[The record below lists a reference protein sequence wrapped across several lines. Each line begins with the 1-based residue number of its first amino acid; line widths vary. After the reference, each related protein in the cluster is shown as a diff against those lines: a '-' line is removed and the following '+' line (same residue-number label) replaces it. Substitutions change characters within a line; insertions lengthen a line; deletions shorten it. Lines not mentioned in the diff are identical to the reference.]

1 MNSSPLSLCPSP
13 SLSISQLY
21 NKMAIFGDLPREIIS
36 LICSLLKQSAKYHC
50 TLVNQEFHDAAIPEL
65 WREPNLSST
74 HLVKQ
79 LLKCLKLGKH
89 QRGEYIRVVKLGFK
103 VALSDDELLHLI
115 QLMPN
120 LEVLEL
126 RKADELTDRSIM
138 RVSEYCTQLKSFGI
152 TGAMVT
158 YRSAH
163 YLGQCQQLQ
172 KLTLASCPNLTPL
185 ALLPFGQLKIEYL
198 DLSGCKWLNVADTAY
213 DLRSFQHLTHLNL
226 VCCDVINMDFIH
238 HLTAATCLPNLQDFS
253 ITGGTVIED
262 SAIIPFVKAHGNIR
276 GLFLLEC
283 AITDLT
289 LEAISVALPSLHNLD
304 LSFCR
309 RLTSHGVRHL
319 ISHCSNLRL
328 LGLKDCGI
336 TQSDFPEIPSSVF
349 PAITENYPHLNT
361 LSYTELGYIRAQC
374 QQQQEEQHAD
384 EEEEEDEEM
393 AENETPA
400 ISMDEDG
407 DEEEESV
414 SQSYTYIQHYLDT
427 QIA

>member
-1 MNSSPLSLCPSP
+1 
-13 SLSISQLY
+13 
-21 NKMAIFGDLPREIIS
+21 MAIFGDLPREIIS
-36 LICSLLKQSAKYHC
+36 LICSLLKQSAKYNC
-50 TLVNQEFHDAAIPEL
+50 TLVNKEFHDAAIPEL

-89 QRGEYIRVVKLGFK
+89 QRGEYIRVVTLGFK
-103 VALSDDELLHLI
+103 VALSDDELLQLI
-115 QLMPN
+115 PLTPN

-126 RKADELTDRSIM
+126 RKADELTDKSIM
-138 RVSEYCTQLKSFGI
+138 QISKYCTQLKSFGI

-163 YLGQCQQLQ
+163 YLGQCLQLQ

-198 DLSGCKWLNVADTAY
+198 DLSGCKWLNVVDTAQ
-213 DLRSFQHLTHLNL
+213 DLCSFQHLTHLNL
-226 VCCDVINMDFIH
+226 VCCNVINMDFIH
-238 HLTAATCLPNLQDFS
+238 HLAATTCLPNLQDFS

-262 SAIIPFVKAHGNIR
+262 SAIIPFVKAHRNIH

-289 LEAISVALPSLHNLD
+289 LEAISVTLPSLHNLD

-319 ISHCSNLRL
+319 ISGCSNLRL

-336 TQSDFPEIPSSVF
+336 AQSDFPEIPSSLF
-349 PAITENYPHLNT
+349 PAITENYPLLNT
-361 LSYTELGYIRAQC
+361 LSYIELGYIRAQC
-374 QQQQEEQHAD
+374 QQQQQQQQQQQEQQQAN
-384 EEEEEDEEM
+384 EEEKDEEM
-393 AENETPA
+393 AENETWSV
-400 ISMDEDG
+400 SMDDP
-407 DEEEESV
+407 EEGEESV

-427 QIA
+427 QAT

>member
-1 MNSSPLSLCPSP
+1 
-13 SLSISQLY
+13 
-21 NKMAIFGDLPREIIS
+21 MAVFGDLPREIIS
-36 LICSLLKQSAKYHC
+36 LICSLLKQSAKYNC
-50 TLVNQEFHDAAIPEL
+50 TFVNKEFHDAAIPEL
-65 WREPNLSST
+65 WREPNLPST

-79 LLKCLKLGKH
+79 LLKCLKLCKH

-103 VALSDDELLHLI
+103 VALSDDELLNLI

-126 RKADELTDRSIM
+126 RKADELTDKSIM

-152 TGAMVT
+152 TGAMVS

-172 KLTLASCPNLTPL
+172 KLTLASCPNLSPL
-185 ALLPFGQLKIEYL
+185 ALLPFAQLKIEYL

-213 DLRSFQHLTHLNL
+213 DLCSFQYLTHLNL
-226 VCCDVINMDFIH
+226 VCCDIINMDFVH

-289 LEAISVALPSLHNLD
+289 LEAISVALPLLHNLD

-309 RLTSHGVRHL
+309 RLTPYGVRHL

-328 LGLKDCGI
+328 LGLKSCGI

-349 PAITENYPHLNT
+349 PAITGNYPHLNT
-361 LSYTELGYIRAQC
+361 LSYIELGYIRAQC
-374 QQQQEEQHAD
+374 QQQQRQEN
-384 EEEEEDEEM
+384 EEEEDEEM
-393 AENETPA
+393 AENETSS
-400 ISMDEDG
+400 ISI
-407 DEEEESV
+407 DEEDQEESV
-414 SQSYTYIQHYLDT
+414 SQSYTYIQQYLDT
-427 QIA
+427 EVA